1 MKKIRAVS
9 FVAMMAG
16 LLFLGSPAMAE
27 DDGFTVD
34 DAKNFLH
41 TMMGSSF
48 GDMEIAGDT
57 VTYYNPDGT
66 VRCRC
71 EYEFAGK
78 EAVTFGGHEF
88 DWYKFE
94 LKSGDEACSEYKYL
108 IATGVHSDGDDGMV
122 HWHVRYGNTSFDD
135 LINNPGYVMWYPTLA
150 EGEISA
156 EKLAENYV
164 EGAPMMGAMMKA
176 ARESLITLDAWNGT
190 WANPGMMLD
199 DPAMDLVYEAMAIAA
214 NSAGEPEKI
223 QIYDAQG
230 ELLSLSAE
238 EVAKEAH
245 GDDCLC
251 AAVAARVTQVA
262 ITELFGDEIPT
273 QGMLKV
279 TYHHPG
285 QGQRECF
292 EHILTPERVD
302 YVPSGDPKNL
312 SLEDHFVY
320 KFVRTDT
327 GDVFEMRVK
336 EGVIPEDFFDLR
348 YKVKGFSKGWHE
360 DQPNDDEKE
369 AFMQKK
375 AEATNN
381 ILTMEASQIFNGADG
396 NVAEGAESAAAS
408 A

>member
-1 MKKIRAVS
+1 MKKIGSVS

-16 LLFLGSPAMAE
+16 LLLLGASAMAE
-27 DDGFTVD
+27 DGGFTVD
-34 DAKNFLH
+34 DAKNFLQM
-41 TMMGSSF
+41 MMGSSF
-48 GDMEIAGDT
+48 GDVEVAGNV

-78 EAVTFGGHEF
+78 AAATFEGEEF

-94 LKSGDEACSEYKYL
+94 LKSGDGACSEYKYL
-108 IATGVHSDGDDGMV
+108 IATGVHSDGEEGMV
-122 HWHVRYGNTSFDD
+122 HWHMRYGNTSFDD
-135 LINNPGYVMWYPTLA
+135 LIHNPEYVMWYPTLA
-150 EGEISA
+150 GEETDA
-156 EKLAENYV
+156 ENFAENYA
-164 EGAPMMGAMMKA
+164 EGAPMLGAMMNA
-176 ARESLITLDAWNGT
+176 AREPSVTLSAWNGT
-190 WANPGMMLD
+190 WANPGMMLN
-199 DPAMDLVYEAMAIAA
+199 DPAMDPVYEAMSDAA

-230 ELLSLSAE
+230 ELMSLSVE

-245 GDDCLC
+245 GDLCLC

-262 ITELFGDEIPT
+262 ISELFGEEIPI

-279 TYHHPG
+279 SYHHPG

-292 EHILTPERVD
+292 EYILTSECVD

-312 SLEDHFVY
+312 SLEDHFGY
-320 KFVRTDT
+320 TFVRRDT
-327 GDVFEMRVK
+327 GAVFETRVK

-348 YKVKGFSKGWHE
+348 YKVEGFSKGWHE
-360 DQPNDDEKE
+360 DQPTEEEKA

-375 AEATNN
+375 SEARKNL
-381 ILTMEASQIFNGADG
+381 LTMEAHQIFEGLDG
-396 NVAEGAESAAAS
+396 NVAEGAVSTAS

>member
-1 MKKIRAVS
+1 MMKTIGKAS
-9 FVAMMAG
+9 FVAMMMG
-16 LLFLGSPAMAE
+16 LLFLGPSVMAE
-27 DDGFTVD
+27 DGDFTVD
-34 DAKNFLH
+34 DAKNFLQ

-48 GDMEIAGDT
+48 GDLGVAGDA

-78 EAVTFGGHEF
+78 ESVTFGGEEF

-108 IATGVHSDGDDGMV
+108 IATGVHLEGEEGMV
-122 HWHVRYGNTSFDD
+122 HWHMRYGNTSFDD
-135 LINNPGYVMWYPTLA
+135 LINSPEYVMWYPTLA
-150 EGEISA
+150 E
-156 EKLAENYV
+156 NYA

-199 DPAMDLVYEAMAIAA
+199 DPVMAPVYEAMAIAA
-214 NSAGEPEKI
+214 NSAEEPEKI

-230 ELLSLSAE
+230 ELMCLSAE

-245 GDDCLC
+245 DDLCLC

-262 ITELFGDEIPT
+262 ISELFGDEIPT

-285 QGQRECF
+285 EGQRECF
-292 EHILTPERVD
+292 EHILTPECVD
-302 YVPSGDPKNL
+302 YVPSGDLKNL
-312 SLEDHFVY
+312 NLVDNFRY
-320 KFVRTDT
+320 TFLRTDT
-327 GDVFEMRVK
+327 GAVFETRVK
-336 EGVIPEDFFDLR
+336 EGVIPEEFFDLR
-348 YKVKGFSKGWHE
+348 YKVEGFSKGWHE
-360 DQPNDDEKE
+360 GRPTEEEEE
-369 AFMQKK
+369 AFMQTK
-375 AEATNN
+375 AEARNN
-381 ILTMEASQIFNGADG
+381 ILTMEASQIFEGLDG
-396 NVAEGAESAAAS
+396 NGAEGAGSAVAS
-408 A
+408 T

>member
-1 MKKIRAVS
+1 MKMITKVS
-9 FVAMMAG
+9 FVAMVAG
-16 LLFLGSPAMAE
+16 LLLFGISAMAE
-27 DDGFTVD
+27 DDGFTAD
-34 DAKNFLH
+34 DAKNFLQM
-41 TMMGSSF
+41 MMGSSF
-48 GDMEIAGDT
+48 GDVEIAGDV

-71 EYEFAGK
+71 EYEFVGK
-78 EAVTFGGHEF
+78 EAVTFGGEEF

-94 LKSGDEACSEYKYL
+94 LKSGDVACSEYKYL
-108 IATGVHSDGDDGMV
+108 IATGVHSEGDEGMV
-122 HWHVRYGNTSFDD
+122 HWHMRYGNTSFDD

-150 EGEISA
+150 EGEITA
-156 EKLAENYV
+156 EELAESYA

-199 DPAMDLVYEAMAIAA
+199 DPAMDLVYEAMADAA
-214 NSAGEPEKI
+214 NSEEVPEKI

-230 ELLSLSAE
+230 ELISLSVE
-238 EVAKEAH
+238 EAAKEAH

-262 ITELFGDEIPT
+262 ISELFGDEVPT

-285 QGQRECF
+285 KGQRECF
-292 EHILTPERVD
+292 EHILTPECVD
-302 YVPSGDPKNL
+302 YVPSGSPKNL
-312 SLEDHFVY
+312 SLEEHFVY
-320 KFVRTDT
+320 TFVRTDSGAIFDT
-327 GDVFEMRVK
+327 RVK
-336 EGVIPEDFFDLR
+336 EGVIPEEFFDLR
-348 YKVKGFSKGWHE
+348 YKVEGFSKGWHD
-360 DQPNDDEKE
+360 DQPTEAEEE
-369 AFMQKK
+369 AFMQTK
-375 AEATNN
+375 AEARNN
-381 ILTMEASQIFNGADG
+381 ILTMEASQIFDGADG

>member
-16 LLFLGSPAMAE
+16 LLFLGSPVMAE

-48 GDMEIAGDT
+48 GDMEITGDT

-122 HWHVRYGNTSFDD
+122 HWHIRYGNTSFDD

-156 EKLAENYV
+156 EKLAENYI

-176 ARESLITLDAWNGT
+176 ARESLITLGAWNGT
-190 WANPGMMLD
+190 WANPGMILD
-199 DPAMDLVYEAMAIAA
+199 DPAMDLVYEAMADAA

-230 ELLSLSAE
+230 ELLSQSAE

-245 GDDCLC
+245 GDLCLC

-285 QGQRECF
+285 QGHRDCF
-292 EHILTPERVD
+292 EYILTPESVD
-302 YVPSGDPKNL
+302 YVPSGSPKNL
-312 SLEDHFVY
+312 SLEEHFVY
-320 KFVRTDT
+320 TFVRTDT
-327 GDVFEMRVK
+327 GAVFDTRVK
-336 EGVIPEDFFDLR
+336 EGVIPEEFFDLR

-360 DQPNDDEKE
+360 DQPNDDEKA

-381 ILTMEASQIFNGADG
+381 ILTMEASQIFDGADG
-396 NVAEGAESAAAS
+396 NVVEGEESAAAS